1 MSPPK
6 TSWAHNCTRL
16 RSLVYT
22 IVYVIIWV
30 IYVVPV
36 HTWLSLRKFG
46 DELDDRDPASTSS
59 VASAAEGCRRRD
71 NFSRLRDRVWEFN
84 CAGFYFALMMWL
96 MVYSSACSSVLQ
108 VISGD
113 IDGIIHRY
121 SCCAEF
127 GCWFL
132 SFYVS
137 CGIKCLRFSQRAVYN
152 YNRYYSI
159 HIFTETK
166 KSSLSMRDCRTRL
179 ARRNSQARTRTEKY
193 SFSLFS

>member
-1 MSPPK
+1 MSSMIV
-6 TSWAHNCTRL
+6 TLRARRRL
-16 RSLVYT
+16 RL
-22 IVYVIIWV
+22 
-30 IYVVPV
+30 
-36 HTWLSLRKFG
+36 LLRVA
-46 DELDDRDPASTSS
+46 DEEAIFLDSGT
-59 VASAAEGCRRRD
+59 G
-71 NFSRLRDRVWEFN
+71 FWEFN
-84 CAGFYFALMMWL
+84 CAGFYFALMLWL

-113 IDGIIHRY
+113 IDGIIHRH

-137 CGIKCLRFSQRAVYN
+137 CGITCLSFSQRAVYN

-166 KSSLSMRDCRTRL
+166 K
-179 ARRNSQARTRTEKY
+179 AA
-193 SFSLFS
+193 